1 MFSLDSQ
8 NFLHQTLVAKLPD
21 ALVICN
27 EPPTK
32 ESLHEMDKLVCLML
46 GAAVQCNQRVAIV
59 EAIKTLP
66 VGVQEEIAMKIKEVK
81 MTHIRGCEKNTEL
94 SLLIDMLS
102 YYNYF

>member
-32 ESLHEMDKLVCLML
+32 ESLREMDKLVCLML

-81 MTHIRGCEKNTEL
+81 LTHIRGCEISEL
-94 SLLIDMLS
+94 SLIDMLS
-102 YYNYF
+102 YFNYL